1 LCAGIIFLTS
11 IKSNK
16 LKFEK
21 IYIFYAGLAF
31 LQLVYFSE
39 NYTIIRFAEVIYSS
53 ALPLMILMYGGQRI
67 NSRDSDI
74 LFKILTIV
82 VWVNVFFAIFIS
94 NSYAG
99 VDGQYLIFSNIG
111 GSIPTAWMLLFW
123 LIAFDYLSD
132 HNKGATRYFI
142 LPAVV
147 LCIIFLDSRSVL
159 ASLLIYIMMRQRKN
173 YLLALGLIACS
184 AALILFFGSLLGRIS
199 NFEFSDNS
207 SQLRLNAVFVALNI
221 MQDSYIMGSEVGR
234 YFPRVDKNISEDLV
248 TESGNA
254 ARLIGDYILPTEP
267 HNSYLLYGVE
277 YGIIGIIIVA
287 YINLKSSFVRGKL
300 EVNILIP
307 LFVMFT
313 TSSILKFDTKLFFL
327 VVIFLSL
334 CQVVKRDRNDI
345 GITK

>member
-11 IKSNK
+11 IKANK